1 MGLRK
6 RREKT
11 SQASPRVTSEAPGH
25 SSLVVLWC
33 PSPDCD
39 NATATTITVTP
50 RRSPTLLP
58 PSQVSC
64 QALPWHRSQVP
75 SNWSESQDPGLS
87 LVTDW
92 SHWGSH
98 HAWSPRVT
106 RVPGVNSTWAS
117 QIIRD
122 IKWARDKCV
131 TWAFSFNS
139 FSLLRYPPT

>member
-6 RREKT
+6 RREKHHRPRLV
-11 SQASPRVTSEAPGH
+11 SQVRHLVTRH
-25 SSLVVLWC
+25 LLSSGVPLLT
-33 PSPDCD
+33 D